1 MVRTHTKSQK
11 PSAVLYAMCR
21 SCKVATTKNDLG
33 LRLTRSMP
41 IHLRTA
47 YFTTGTRGCKR

>member
-41 IHLRTA
+41 IQLRTA